1 MTAYP
6 EDKQETNTKQGCNE
20 EEELH
25 NEEEYNINA
34 VEKTNDKKKQKFDE
48 QGEKTYKIEAK
59 GESIKNKEQS
69 I

>member
-34 VEKTNDKKKQKFDE
+34 VEKTNDKEEQKFDE
-48 QGEKTYKIEAK
+48 QGEKM
-59 GESIKNKEQS
+59 
-69 I
+69 